1 MHHWCTSHPE
11 EGSDRAHH
19 VSCDMQASSSS
30 NANSPARAGRMP
42 AATSSA
48 GPSSRLRLPAEV
60 RITAGCR
67 RRAHSSPASSARG
80 LHSRCY
86 MNQDRVH
93 TCTGCS
99 TECARTHARTHSRTH
114 APLHRR
120 RPSPNLIVTA
130 CTAYNMQRHVHAT
143 HTRFQ
148 RPGGRLA
155 CCCKLAPVSLAIRGL
170 LVPVAVI
177 ARCPESRT

>member
-11 EGSDRAHH
+11 EGTDRAHH

-30 NANSPARAGRMP
+30 NPNPPARAGRMP

-48 GPSSRLRLPAEV
+48 GPSSRLHLPAEV

-67 RRAHSSPASSARG
+67 RRAHSSAASSARG

-99 TECARTHARTHSRTH
+99 TECARTHARTH

-120 RPSPNLIVTA
+120 RASPNLIVTA
-130 CTAYNMQRHVHAT
+130 CTAYTMQRHVHAT

-148 RPGGRLA
+148 RPGGRPSRVLLQA
-155 CCCKLAPVSLAIRGL
+155 LAPVSLAIRGL

-177 ARCPESRT
+177 ARCPESRK

>member
-11 EGSDRAHH
+11 EGTDRAHH

-30 NANSPARAGRMP
+30 NPNPPARAGRMP

-67 RRAHSSPASSARG
+67 RRAHSSAASSARG

-99 TECARTHARTHSRTH
+99 TECARTHARTHARTRRFIGAAQVPISSSQHAQRTTCSGMCMRRTRDSSGRRPPRVLLQTRARVARDPRASRTGRR
-114 APLHRR
+114 HRTL
-120 RPSPNLIVTA
+120 S
-130 CTAYNMQRHVHAT
+130 
-143 HTRFQ
+143 
-148 RPGGRLA
+148 
-155 CCCKLAPVSLAIRGL
+155 
-170 LVPVAVI
+170 
-177 ARCPESRT
+177 